1 VSWHSG
7 GVRGNPANATV
18 FEIVTPSQGRRLYQ
32 ATSEQEM
39 KVRTVGSADPTA
51 ANHQQWLYAICNAI
65 ESCINGTSS
74 VRTFDASKLR
84 TVSGSLDDHALPTR
98 RLLGG
103 QPRGLGL
110 GLGLPMPSMSSNL
123 GGRRS
128 MPPPPRPGVGGDA
141 GDRRQR
147 KTSLKKVLRQSAEIA
162 GEKWSNVM
170 ARNSSGLD
178 LPRPSFLGQAGR
190 SVSRSSNEDGSSGAR
205 PQSMMLHSPSYS
217 RLGTDRG
224 GVAEEADD
232 IEQRV
237 LEMAG
242 LGLGDLPVKKNL
254 DGEGSTSSGRRVVS
268 EGVSRSMTLAKLEGL
283 PSADMSRTRSA
294 DPGIPPVPPLP
305 PKDALA
311 ARRPDSTVDAVGG
324 EAVDMRML
332 RRIADLPENRQ
343 CADCRKGMKSSR
355 WATLSEYHD
364 GRGYRKLSDRSARVP
379 DGDIS
384 MYTVC
389 GRTPGIGHAHLET
402 PFG

>member
-1 VSWHSG
+1 MREGRGTDRRFGELTRLDLGGLANVS
-7 GVRGNPANATV
+7 V
-18 FEIVTPSQGRRLYQ
+18 FEIVTPTQGRRLYQ

-39 KVRTVGSADPTA
+39 KVRLRSPAVTLRADE
-51 ANHQQWLYAICNAI
+51 QQWLYAICNAI

-84 TVSGSLDDHALPTR
+84 IVSGSLDDHALPTR
-98 RLLGG
+98 RLLSG

-110 GLGLPMPSMSSNL
+110 GLGLPMPSMSNNP

-128 MPPPPRPGVGGDA
+128 MPPPPRPGLSGDS

-178 LPRPSFLGQAGR
+178 LPRPSFLGQTGR
-190 SVSRSSNEDGSSGAR
+190 SASKSSNEDGSSGGR
-205 PQSMMLHSPSYS
+205 PQSMMLPSPSYS
-217 RLGTDRG
+217 RLGSDRG
-224 GVAEEADD
+224 GVAEEEDE

-242 LGLGDLPVKKNL
+242 LGLGGPPVKINL
-254 DGEGSTSSGRRVVS
+254 NGKGSTSSGRRVVS
-268 EGVSRSMTLAKLEGL
+268 DGVARSMTLAKLEGL

-294 DPGIPPVPPLP
+294 EPDIPPVPPLP
-305 PKDALA
+305 PKDSLAL
-311 ARRPDSTVDAVGG
+311 RKPDAEAGMIGG
-324 EAVDMRML
+324 EPVDMRML
-332 RRIADLPENRQ
+332 RRVADLPENRQ

-355 WATLSEYHD
+355 WATLSE
-364 GRGYRKLSDRSARVP
+364 LNEA
-379 DGDIS
+379 
-384 MYTVC
+384 
-389 GRTPGIGHAHLET
+389 
-402 PFG
+402 